1 MMNKN
6 KIVIAITLLMGLLL
20 AAFMFSWYQQ
30 QSSGG
35 TVTTDNKLER
45 TYSPSFGSES
55 AKVTIVEFFDPACE
69 ACRAFYPFVK
79 KMMDENPNDIRLVLR
94 YAAFHKG
101 SDEVV
106 LMLESARRQGI
117 YNEVLVP
124 LLARQNAWASHG
136 SPSLSTAWE
145 IAEEAGLDIV
155 KAREDMKDPDLIRV
169 LEQDTADIKS
179 LGIQKTPTFFVNGKP
194 LETFGSQ
201 QLYDLVQSELE

>member
-45 TYSPSFGSES
+45 TYSPSFGPES

>member
-1 MMNKN
+1 MNKN

-45 TYSPSFGSES
+45 TYSPSFGPES